1 MWSWAF
7 AFAKAFYVSGAKAG
21 QSTAQGES
29 VNHGA
34 MQKRIRGGIQPNK
47 RGRAIHRVMQKRAQ
61 EGIRPSR
68 GERVIHGEIRKW
80 AWASSR
86 LEEGGFVLSLNVNTE
101 FQDAL

>member
-21 QSTAQGES
+21 QSAAQGES

-47 RGRAIHRVMQKRAQ
+47 RGRAIHRAMQKQAQ
-61 EGIRPSR
+61 GGVNSCR
-68 GERVIHGEIRKW
+68 GC
-80 AWASSR
+80 
-86 LEEGGFVLSLNVNTE
+86 GFTFFSNVNTE